1 METKYLKINP
11 ADNVAVAIVALPAG
25 EKLIVDGKEIVLN
38 EDVPAGH
45 KFALQDLA
53 EGENVIKYG
62 YPIGHARTA
71 KKQGDW
77 MNENNIKTNLAG
89 LLEYTYN
96 PTEVNLDM
104 TEFAKVMD
112 IFQILLYNG
121 LRIKKLLLH
130 IFTEEF
136 SYDKF

>member
-1 METKYLKINP
+1 
-11 ADNVAVAIVALPAG
+11 
-25 EKLIVDGKEIVLN
+25 
-38 EDVPAGH
+38 
-45 KFALQDLA
+45 
-53 EGENVIKYG
+53 
-62 YPIGHARTA
+62 
-71 KKQGDW
+71 
-77 MNENNIKTNLAG
+77 
-89 LLEYTYN
+89 
-96 PTEVNLDM
+96 M